1 MLTDK
6 NAQNTTFLQIET
18 KLHQFI
24 KFVLIVLPKK
34 DITTIFNFDGSWFI
48 WLQMNLSVIN
58 QLKSFEIIF
67 KWNPVFITGNPVFI
81 TGNPVFNTGHPAF
94 LAGHPAFLAG
104 NLLFMMGSSV
114 IKTGFP
120 CFTLHCIVKGFLWL
134 EPELEE
140 SKLRLWNILK

>member
-1 MLTDK
+1 MLTNK
-6 NAQNTTFLQIET
+6 NAQNTMFLQIET

-34 DITTIFNFDGSWFI
+34 DITTIFNFDSSWFI

-94 LAGHPAFLAG
+94 LAG
-104 NLLFMMGSSV
+104 NLLFVHDGLLCNKNRISL
-114 IKTGFP
+114 FYP
-120 CFTLHCIVKGFLWL
+120 ALHCERIPLVGTRIGGIQVKIVKY
-134 EPELEE
+134 
-140 SKLRLWNILK
+140 S